1 MKITRRQTKI
11 ELDDEEKK
19 IIGEATKILIK
30 VMNEIGDDE
39 TLFGYNNSDWDEIT
53 NGLKEVSREGEFII
67 E

>member
-53 NGLKEVSREGEFII
+53 NGLKEASREGEFVI

>member
-1 MKITRRQTKI
+1 MKITRRMTKI

-19 IIGEATKILIK
+19 IIEEATKILIK

-53 NGLKEVSREGEFII
+53 LGLKEVSEKGEFVI

>member
-1 MKITRRQTKI
+1 MKITRRQTTI

-19 IIGEATKILIK
+19 IIGEATKILLK
-30 VMNEIGDDE
+30 VMYEIGDDE

-53 NGLKEVSREGEFII
+53 NGLKEVSGEGEFVI